1 MERMNAIQ
9 TTGGILHPS
18 DIDFINNCICEV
30 FDCKPEDIS
39 ELSPLQKGLSNSI
52 LSFKYNGGEYVFRY
66 PGLGSEFL
74 VDRGR
79 ESIIQKLVEDAA
91 VDTTLIAMS
100 VRYGWRISRYVK
112 NRPFNYH
119 DVNDM
124 VRGIILLRKL
134 HSVKPKV
141 RWEFDVK
148 EKWESI
154 KAQIPK
160 NQYGENIPDF
170 PGFSEIK
177 DRVYKLFEQAQNDG
191 IKKCL
196 THGDCR
202 DENFIINDKEVHLI
216 DWEYAGFGDPGFDI
230 GSYVC
235 GGDHSEE
242 EVNRILF
249 TYFGRKPSLNEQRHF
264 YAYIGITGFF
274 YMHWTMYKESQG
286 QKVGYLKSLWYH
298 YAKEYTKKAL
308 PLYINK

>member
-1 MERMNAIQ
+1 MLNEQMIQ
-9 TTGGILHPS
+9 TTGGVLHKS
-18 DIDFINNCICEV
+18 DIDFINECIRDVFCCEE
-30 FDCKPEDIS
+30 KDI
-39 ELSPLQKGLSNSI
+39 LDLKPLQKGLSNSI
-52 LSFKYNGGEYVFRY
+52 LSFRYNGGKYVFRY
-66 PGLGSEFL
+66 PGLGSEVL

-79 ESIIQKLVEDAA
+79 ESIIQKQIEDAG
-91 VDTTLIAMS
+91 VDTTLVAMS
-100 VRYGWRISRYVK
+100 VRNGWRISRYVE

-124 VRGIILLRKL
+124 VRGVILLRKL

-141 RWEFDVK
+141 RWEFDIK

-154 KAQIPK
+154 KAL
-160 NQYGENIPDF
+160 IPDGKYGDNFAEF
-170 PGFSEIK
+170 PGFSEIR
-177 DRVYKLFEQAQNDG
+177 DRIYKLYELAKTDG

-202 DENFIINDKEVHLI
+202 DENFLINDNEIHLI

-242 EVNRILF
+242 EVDRVLF
-249 TYFGRKPSLNEQRHF
+249 TYFGRKPSDKELRHY
-264 YAYIGITGFF
+264 YAYIAITGFF

-286 QKVGYLKSLWYH
+286 QIVGYLKPSWYH
-298 YAKEYTKKAL
+298 FAKEYSKKAL
-308 PLYINK
+308 HLYNE